1 MKKRMFAIR
10 KGMLMKKQFTRKS
23 ALIAVMVALL
33 CVSVSAQVKKDSKGK
48 SGSGRGRYRVTL
60 IGFTAHNQTWDHA
73 GQVDG
78 KDDEVYIVSDVRMF
92 NRAGAEIQAPS
103 TSRSQVMGDTNG
115 YAYRVKAGS
124 ASDRGG
130 IKSGDSFPDSTPW
143 MRRGAINRDRPPMML
158 WEGDLVADQNVAVII
173 PTVWEWDGGEDM
185 FSGWRRTIAA
195 NGAAIGGAAVT
206 FAYGPAAGAA
216 TATALQVALP
226 AASNLLGDVI
236 GNAGDR
242 PIGAQKNGSG
252 SWVFNPRII
261 TLTYQIAEN
270 TIAND
275 LGKGRGVVSVP
286 YEDSSELRGNYTLYV
301 QVERI
306 SSSPAPAPK

>member
-143 MRRGAINRDRPPMML
+143 MRRGAINR
-158 WEGDLVADQNVAVII
+158 
-173 PTVWEWDGGEDM
+173 
-185 FSGWRRTIAA
+185 
-195 NGAAIGGAAVT
+195 
-206 FAYGPAAGAA
+206 
-216 TATALQVALP
+216 
-226 AASNLLGDVI
+226 
-236 GNAGDR
+236 
-242 PIGAQKNGSG
+242 
-252 SWVFNPRII
+252 
-261 TLTYQIAEN
+261 
-270 TIAND
+270 
-275 LGKGRGVVSVP
+275 
-286 YEDSSELRGNYTLYV
+286 
-301 QVERI
+301 
-306 SSSPAPAPK
+306 